1 MAKKTKTTKAKT
13 ATKARSA
20 AKPTAGTKA
29 TSAKTTATKP
39 ATKPAAK
46 LAPEVGDA
54 KPARTTLSID
64 QAARTVAASPAT
76 TDADA
81 SKSATPTEN
90 DAAVNE
96 VVNKKLLL
104 SRVAARTGLRPN
116 KTREIVEAVLEELGA
131 ALSDGEKLKLPPL
144 GTLMVNRQKDV
155 ANGEVIICKLRRK
168 KKAEDDQD
176 PLAPAAE

>member
-1 MAKKTKTTKAKT
+1 MAKKTKTTKTKT
-13 ATKARSA
+13 ASKAKKARSA
-20 AKPTAGTKA
+20 AKPAAGAKA
-29 TSAKTTATKP
+29 TRAKTTA
-39 ATKPAAK
+39 AKPAAK

-64 QAARTVAASPAT
+64 QAARTVAASPAA
-76 TDADA
+76 TDAGA
-81 SKSATPTEN
+81 PKSATSTEK
-90 DAAVNE
+90 DAGVNE

-168 KKAEDDQD
+168 KKTEDDQD